1 MSRAECV
8 SIPAGAIRA
17 IAGKYGLGTRS
28 IGSRPWIGATSCVYP
43 VGRDLVLKVP
53 YDEPAA
59 IASVRTESAVVP
71 FAIAVGIRTPSLLA
85 YDPSLELLPVP
96 YAIYERV
103 RGVPL
108 GSLDLKPAS
117 VGPAW
122 RGLGRDLAL
131 AHGRVSP
138 EEPLA
143 SLRSFHQSPE
153 LDPRPWVGEI
163 AASGRLSAPD
173 ARWLCDLLH
182 RLAPAALAPVQKRF
196 CHGDANAS
204 NVMVRADTH
213 EYVAVLDWAG
223 AGWLDPAWD
232 FAGVDPCAVPYM
244 LAGHRE
250 VAPMEG
256 DDTAEHRILWCH
268 LQQALFH
275 LRRELRRAQAPELRI
290 DRLVAKARMFAG
302 SAGIL

>member
-1 MSRAECV
+1 M
-8 SIPAGAIRA
+8 
-17 IAGKYGLGTRS
+17 
-28 IGSRPWIGATSCVYP
+28 
-43 VGRDLVLKVP
+43 GRDLVLKVP

-71 FAIAVGIRTPSLLA
+71 FAIAAGVRTPRLVA

-108 GSLDLKPAS
+108 GSLGLEPES

-138 EEPLA
+138 QGPLA
-143 SLRSFHQSPE
+143 SLRSFDQSPE
-153 LDPRPWVGEI
+153 LDPRPWLGKF
-163 AASGRLSAPD
+163 AAGGCLSAAD
-173 ARWLCDLLH
+173 ARWLGDLLD
-182 RLAPAALAPVQKRF
+182 RLAPAALAPVRKCF

-204 NVMVRADTH
+204 NMMVRPDTRG
-213 EYVAVLDWAG
+213 YLALLDWAG

-232 FAGVDPCAVPYM
+232 FAAVDLGAVPYM

-250 VAPMEG
+250 VAPIEG

-268 LQQALFH
+268 LQQTLFH
-275 LRRELRRAQAPELRI
+275 LRRELSQGPTPEPRI
-290 DRLVAKARMFAG
+290 DRLVAKARTFAR
-302 SAGIL
+302 STGIA